1 VVQSPNADYIEL
13 KRRIT
18 TARLLDRQGFY
29 YALTVSLTVGALLA
43 SFAVLLLIRNPLV
56 WLLDVLVMAFLYGQV
71 GLLGH
76 DACHNGVFRS
86 ARANRLLAIFLDDF
100 LIGLSSGWWRWNHN
114 NHHANSNEV
123 DVDPDTH
130 YPVFAFTN
138 DQALRRPPSMWPW
151 IARQHRLVF
160 ALLPA
165 AAYSLRIQSY
175 YYLRARSTGRLE
187 RAMFGAHWLAY
198 LGFILWAVGP
208 GWGSLL
214 IVLHQLAGGAY
225 VAGITEPN
233 HWGRPTAQSLGAVT
247 FLRRQVITSRN
258 IRGGWWIDLWCG
270 GLNWQIEHHL
280 FPSMP
285 RNSLRKA
292 SQIVRPYCEQLGI
305 HYHVN
310 GFFEAWRE
318 SEQTLSGVAAFMRA
332 QLAAAH

>member
-1 VVQSPNADYIEL
+1 MQSTEAAEYAEL
-13 KRRIT
+13 KRRVV
-18 TARLLDRQGFY
+18 AAGLLRRQPLY
-29 YALTVSLTVGALLA
+29 YTLTVSLTVAALLA
-43 SFAVLLLIRNPLV
+43 CFALLAAVHNPAVWVLDAAVIG
-56 WLLDVLVMAFLYGQV
+56 FLFGQI

-86 ARANRLLAIFLDDF
+86 AKANRLLAIFLDD
-100 LIGLSSGWWRWNHN
+100 LLVGLDSGWWRWNHN
-114 NHHANSNEV
+114 NHHVNSNEI

-138 DQALRRPPSMWPW
+138 DQALSKPAGLKPW
-151 IARQHRLVF
+151 IARQHRSVF

-165 AAYSLRIQSY
+165 ASYSLRIQSWH
-175 YYLRARSTGRLE
+175 YLEKRPKLALE
-187 RAMFGAHWLAY
+187 RRAFLAHWVLY
-198 LGFILWAVGP
+198 FGWVLWALGP
-208 GWGSLL
+208 GWGLL
-214 IVLHQLAGGAY
+214 WILLHQILGGAY

-233 HWGRPTAQSLGAVT
+233 HWGRPPSQELGDVG

-285 RNSLRKA
+285 RNNLRRAAK
-292 SQIVRPYCEQLGI
+292 IVRPYCDELGI

-318 SEQTLSGVAAFMRA
+318 SERTLSQVAAFMRT
-332 QLAAAH
+332 QLA